1 MAEVYAQN
9 VDRLNDAIQA
19 YKQGQVEDYDEAS
32 ASLASKF
39 AEAQSEYKDKWDAVK
54 GGGEDALLG
63 QMGVHGLISGGKK
76 AMALYKKYKNRGK
89 PATKDEADKDPE
101 QESGKDGNL
110 GDADGEAGSGDVGGT
125 NDGGLAD
132 LGYTEEDASTFFDD
146 PPKTGTAV
154 DSITGATSESTPQAP
169 KPSSDG
175 VDTGAEAPQA
185 PAVSQPPVQGETGT
199 MTHTTQAEE
208 ATDVNEDPFSAP
220 RSLGQEQT
228 IRTGAE
234 APESGLVGGEEGEGL
249 LSRVGSGMFE
259 NLAQKGRAI
268 KSGFQSVKGFFSQ
281 SGSGTD
287 SAGSAGGAGADAG
300 ASAEVGAESGVA
312 GADAGVEGA
321 LTAGDAVLGA
331 IPVVGEIGLFVGG
344 LVALGEGLYH
354 LFHPDK
360 APKPPPKP
368 TLQIPHQLASKMTSA
383 LPSFDASA
391 DSSGSMSSF

>member
-19 YKQGQVEDYDEAS
+19 YKQGQIEDYDEAS

-39 AEAQSEYKDKWDAVK
+39 AEAQTEYKDKWEAVK

-63 QMGVHGLISGGKK
+63 QMGVQGLISGGKK
-76 AMALYKKYKNRGK
+76 AMDLYKKFKNRKK
-89 PATKDEADKDPE
+89 PATKDEPDKDPE

-132 LGYTEEDASTFFDD
+132 LGYTEEDASELLGET
-146 PPKTGTAV
+146 PKTGTAV
-154 DSITGATSESTPQAP
+154 DNVTGATSESTPQAP

-185 PAVSQPPVQGETGT
+185 PEVSQPPVQGETGT

-220 RSLGQEQT
+220 RSLGQETT
-228 IRTGAE
+228 IRTGAQ
-234 APESGLVGGEEGEGL
+234 PESGLVGGEEGEGL
-249 LSRVGSGMFE
+249 LSRVGSGMFQS
-259 NLAQKGRAI
+259 LAEKGRAI
-268 KSGFQSVKGFFSQ
+268 KSGFQSVKGFFTK

-300 ASAEVGAESGVA
+300 AGAEAGAETGVA
-312 GADAGVEGA
+312 GAEGGVEGA

-368 TLQIPHQLASKMTSA
+368 QLQIPHQLASKMTSA
-383 LPSFDASA
+383 LPSYDASA